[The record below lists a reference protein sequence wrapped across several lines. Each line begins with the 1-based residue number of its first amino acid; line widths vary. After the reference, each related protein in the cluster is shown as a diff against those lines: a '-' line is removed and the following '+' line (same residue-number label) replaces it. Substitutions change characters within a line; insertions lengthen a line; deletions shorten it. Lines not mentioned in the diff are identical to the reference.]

1 VIGWSGRHSS
11 AEGGMTVVEL
21 VVASAV
27 LLLFSVM
34 AFNFL
39 INTNSIARRTEKDA
53 QGENDARVAL
63 RQMTEDIRA
72 ADPIT
77 ITYPSTTSC
86 PSGATYPAGY
96 SSCISFTVVH
106 DALAGQTCPK
116 SVITYGF
123 VGGAIKRDKVDYN
136 SSCTVITTATG
147 KTVISGIVNG
157 SGTSVFRYF
166 DSTGKELTQ
175 STNPPASSP
184 AYQSAASVMVTLV
197 VQYQRGATVT
207 VSSTAALRNN
217 RV

>member
-1 VIGWSGRHSS
+1 
-11 AEGGMTVVEL
+11 MTVVEL

-39 INTNSIARRTEKDA
+39 INTNAIANRTEKDA
-53 QGENDARVAL
+53 QSENDARVAL

-72 ADPIT
+72 ADPISL
-77 ITYPSTTSC
+77 TYPSTTSC

-96 SSCISFTVVH
+96 ASCISFTVVH

-123 VGGAIKRDKVDYN
+123 VSSAIKRDKVDYD
-136 SSCTVITTATG
+136 SSCTVTASSVG
-147 KTVISGIVNG
+147 RTVISGVVN
-157 SGTSVFRYF
+157 SSAKSVFRYF
-166 DSTGKELTQ
+166 DSTGTELTQ
-175 STNPPASSP
+175 STSP
-184 AYQSAASVMVTLV
+184 AASATAYQDAASVMVTLV
-197 VQYQRGATVT
+197 VQYQASAQTIT

>member
-1 VIGWSGRHSS
+1 
-11 AEGGMTVVEL
+11 MTVVEL

-39 INTNSIARRTEKDA
+39 LNTNAIANRTEKDA

-72 ADPIT
+72 ADPIS
-77 ITYPSTTSC
+77 ITYPTTTSC

-96 SSCISFTVVH
+96 SSCLSFTVVH
-106 DALAGQTCPK
+106 DAVAGQTCPK

-123 VGGAIKRDKVDYN
+123 VSSAIKRDKVDYN
-136 SSCTVITTATG
+136 SSCTVTATSSG
-147 KTVISGIVNG
+147 RTVISGVVN
-157 SGTSVFRYF
+157 SSTKSVFRYF
-166 DSTGKELTQ
+166 DATGTELTQ
-175 STNPPASSP
+175 TTNPAATST
-184 AYQSAASVMVTLV
+184 AYQDAAAVIVTLV
-197 VQYQRGATVT
+197 VQYQGTAQTIT